1 MGGGKGVPGGYLR
14 GGHTMGLEADEWAV
28 FEDILKG
35 RPSAKSAGFTV
46 VGVYDDSS
54 AADEG
59 AARRTAALYVYDFTS
74 EELKDMF
81 GGRR

>member
-1 MGGGKGVPGGYLR
+1 MGMDASECV
-14 GGHTMGLEADEWAV
+14 V

-35 RPSAKSAGFTV
+35 ITSAKSAGFTV
-46 VGVYDDSS
+46 VGVYDESS